1 MTKDPR
7 QTLSSLVDG
16 EYQPQEL
23 REAVP
28 FVLEEAEL
36 RALWERYH
44 LIGQAIRGE
53 TLRRG
58 ARGVSDAL
66 ADRLAAAEGPAQPAV
81 IHPFPGRAHRDR
93 HRKTPQARLLPPVAT
108 ALAAAMAL
116 LAVFVMPL
124 GPADRNGQLADRGG
138 PAPAVVVDAPA
149 ESRWHNTSPVLRAK
163 LDHMLVSHHERAPA
177 PRMPGYISYAAVVGH
192 EASR

>member
-16 EYQPQEL
+16 EYPPREL

-28 FVLEEAEL
+28 SMLEDNEL

-53 TLRRG
+53 TLRGG
-58 ARGVSDAL
+58 ARGVADAL
-66 ADRLAAAEGPAQPAV
+66 ADRFAGAGEPAPPATV
-81 IHPFPGRAHRDR
+81 HPLPGRAERER
-93 HRKTPQARLLPPVAT
+93 SRKTPQARLLPPVAA

-124 GPADRNGQLADRGG
+124 GPADRPGQVADRGG
-138 PAPAVVVDAPA
+138 PSPAIVVDAPG
-149 ESRWHNTSPVLRAK
+149 ESRWQNTSPVLRAK
-163 LDHMLVSHHERAPA
+163 LDQMLVSHHERVPS

-192 EASR
+192 EAGR